1 MSDDTTEA
9 LNRIANALELQAL
22 VQARD
27 SYWATFH
34 RLVDNYDGMAGEQI
48 YESARRIDDIDS
60 RIDQITG
67 YTEEEG

>member
-9 LNRIANALELQAL
+9 LNRIADALELQAL

-27 SYWATFH
+27 SHWATFH
-34 RLVDNYDGMAGEQI
+34 HLVDNCDVGAVGKI
-48 YESARRIDDIDS
+48 NESARRINDIDS

-67 YTEEEG
+67 YTEEGE